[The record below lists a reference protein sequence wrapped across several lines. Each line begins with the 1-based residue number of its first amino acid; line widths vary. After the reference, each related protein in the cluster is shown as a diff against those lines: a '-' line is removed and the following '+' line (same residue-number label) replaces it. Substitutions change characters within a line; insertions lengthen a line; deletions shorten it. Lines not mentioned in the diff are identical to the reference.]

1 MGLSW
6 SHILIALLVFALLFG
21 TGKISALMGDVAKG
35 IRSFKRGLTEEWKD
49 EGKPEAKVI
58 EYQDKLPRPPGR
70 RAESEVQQPRGL
82 LRARRTAK

>member
-35 IRSFKRGLTEEWKD
+35 IKSFKKGLTEEWED
-49 EGKPEAKVI
+49 EAKPEVKVVD
-58 EYQDKLPRPPGR
+58 YQDIKSPSRPDGTRSRKFGRKLS
-70 RAESEVQQPRGL
+70 RAGS
-82 LRARRTAK
+82 